1 MYYNKLVE
9 NRNLN
14 GIPNFGLA
22 GIEFQGRLMLCAAP
36 VKGFSGAGYGV
47 SRPWKSHFKGQ
58 VVPWPARAKL
68 DF

>member
-22 GIEFQGRLMLCAAP
+22 GIEFQGRVTALAAP
-36 VKGFSGAGYGV
+36 EKIVCRAAHEVGEPPLKKGFQG
-47 SRPWKSHFKGQ
+47 R
-58 VVPWPARAKL
+58 VVPWPAPRN
-68 DF
+68 